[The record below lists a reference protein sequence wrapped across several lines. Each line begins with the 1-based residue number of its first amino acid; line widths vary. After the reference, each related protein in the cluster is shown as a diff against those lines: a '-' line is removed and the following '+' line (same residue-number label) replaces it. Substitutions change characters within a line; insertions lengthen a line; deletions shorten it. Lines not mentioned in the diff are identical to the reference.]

1 MAIVTKKVFEL
12 PSEGLHLAQITRVDD
27 VGQVETSFGVKEKI
41 RIIFTMLDE
50 KSKDGTPL
58 DAMISANKVLGE
70 KSTLGKLLTELKI
83 AAGDTFDTDELIG
96 VKTQVII
103 SHKEGKDRNY
113 ANVTIVPTR
122 AKTTVAE
129 V

>member
-1 MAIVTKKVFEL
+1 MAIVTKKTFEL

-27 VGQVETSFGVKEKI
+27 VGQVETSFGVK
-41 RIIFTMLDE
+41 
-50 KSKDGTPL
+50 
-58 DAMISANKVLGE
+58 
-70 KSTLGKLLTELKI
+70 
-83 AAGDTFDTDELIG
+83 
-96 VKTQVII
+96 TQVII

-122 AKTTVAE
+122 AKATVSE